1 MKHPSYKKASN
12 QYAGRSP
19 KKLTQ
24 KQKEDLSAEMKKF
37 RERLKKIEKRRNIQ

>member
-24 KQKEDLSAEMKKF
+24 KQKDDLSAEMKRF
-37 RERLKKIEKRRNIQ
+37 SERLKQIDKKRNG

>member
-24 KQKEDLSAEMKKF
+24 KQKEDLSAEMKRF
-37 RERLKKIEKRRNIQ
+37 SERLKMLDKKRNAR

>member
-24 KQKEDLSAEMKKF
+24 KQNDDLSAEMKRF
-37 RERLKKIEKRRNIQ
+37 REHLKKLDNKRNG